1 MEKEI
6 QEFTTSIGAT
16 EPDSSS
22 ESYKKFRQLFK
33 RQNYFVWNGTFLI
46 VKISRS
52 KKPFWGVGKEF
63 IDFLNSLNNYYLV
76 LLTSGNEGWAFNKNE
91 INHFIEIKKW
101 NLRETDNNYKINY
114 PLPDKNSFM
123 TRKKFF
129 KITGVEE
136 NS

>member
-1 MEKEI
+1 MENEI

-16 EPDSSS
+16 EPDPSS
-22 ESYKKFRQLFK
+22 ENHKQFRQLFK
-33 RQNYFVWNGTFLI
+33 RHNYFVWNGTFLI

-76 LLTSGNEGWAFNKNE
+76 LLTSGKEGWVFNKSE
-91 INHFIEIKKW
+91 INNFIEIKKW
-101 NLRETDNNYKINY
+101 NLREADNNYKINF

-129 KITGVEE
+129 KIAGVDE
-136 NS
+136 SS